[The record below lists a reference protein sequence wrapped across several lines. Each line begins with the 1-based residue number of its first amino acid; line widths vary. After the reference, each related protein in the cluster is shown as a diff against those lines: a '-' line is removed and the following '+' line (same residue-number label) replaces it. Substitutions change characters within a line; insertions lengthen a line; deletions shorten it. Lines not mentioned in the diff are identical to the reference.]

1 MDLLQLLKDGGFIM
15 YPLIICSV
23 LVWAVVIEKFWFL
36 SQFKKQFTCLHDRAI
51 TLIQEKK
58 INEAKGLGHTVH
70 RYISIPY
77 SILFEEKKSKDQWE
91 QKMGRR
97 LLETQQGLKRSLWLL
112 GTIGSASPFIGLFGT
127 VVGIIKSF
135 ESIAVSG
142 KSGFSVVA
150 AGLSEALIATAAGII
165 VAVISVMFFNYFQ
178 NRLTILNTEFKHHLE
193 DLMDL
198 FE

>member
-1 MDLLQLLKDGGFIM
+1 MDLLQLLIDGGFIM
-15 YPLIICSV
+15 YPLIICSI
-23 LVWAVVIEKFWFL
+23 LVWAVVIEKLWFL
-36 SQFKKQFTCLHDRAI
+36 SQFRRQFTCLHDRAVV
-51 TLIQEKK
+51 LIDEKK

-70 RYISIPY
+70 HYISAPY
-77 SILFEEKKSKDQWE
+77 SILFEDRTNKNQWE
-91 QKMGRR
+91 HKMGRR
-97 LLETQQGLKRSLWLL
+97 LIETQQGLKRSLWLL
-112 GTIGSASPFIGLFGT
+112 GTIGAASPFIGLFGT

-135 ESIAVSG
+135 EAIAVSG

-178 NRLTILNTEFKHHLE
+178 NRLTILNTEFKHRLE